1 MATDNPTV
9 FDHQQFLSTV
19 SRKAGI
25 YQMYDSDSRILYVGK
40 AKNLKNRLSSYFR
53 GTGHNLKT
61 MALVN
66 KIHHIEVT
74 IAASESAALVLEQ
87 SLIKS
92 LKPPYNILLRDD
104 KSYPHIFISDKAYPR
119 IASYRGA
126 KTKKGQY
133 FGPYPNK
140 SAVFHTLNFI
150 QKTFRIRQCE
160 ESVFKNRSRPCL
172 QYQINRC
179 SAPCVEYISQE
190 DYARDINYVT
200 LFLKGRS
207 NELMQT
213 LANNM
218 EQAAEALD
226 FEKAAM
232 IRDQIALLRNIQAG
246 HDAEQGSGI
255 LDIFSIE
262 QQAHATCVHVIF
274 IRDGRI
280 LGSKSYFPD
289 NRLALDAA
297 EYLLHF
303 LEQFYCGQATRELPH
318 EIITN
323 VALPKEEQN
332 LLREVLT
339 EKAARKVQL
348 LHNVR
353 AQRYKWLSM
362 AVTAAQQNLAQQLN
376 TKASLQQRF
385 NALQEAMGIDDSIT
399 RMECFDISHSSG
411 ELTVA
416 SCVVFNEQGALK
428 SDYRRFNIEG
438 ITAGD
443 DYAAMEQALSRR
455 YTRVQ
460 KEEGQLPDLLI
471 VDGGKGQMS
480 TAKAVMAELGI
491 SQITLLG
498 IAKGT
503 TRKAGFETLILD
515 NGTEKTLNADS
526 AALHLLQEIRDEAH
540 RFAITGHK
548 QRRDKK
554 RRQSTLEE
562 IEGVGA
568 KRRREL
574 LRHFGGL
581 QSIKQ
586 ASIDELAKVNGISK
600 KLAEHIYNSLHEQ

>member
-1 MATDNPTV
+1 MVSTTPTT

-25 YQMYDSDSRILYVGK
+25 YQMFDEKNSILYVGK

-53 GTGHNLKT
+53 GNNHNLKT

-74 IAASESAALVLEQ
+74 ITATESAALVLEQ
-87 SLIKS
+87 GLIKS
-92 LKPPYNILLRDD
+92 LKPPYNISLRDD
-104 KSYPHIFISDKAYPR
+104 KSYPHIFISDKTYPR
-119 IASYRGA
+119 ISAHRGA
-126 KTKKGQY
+126 KAKKGKY
-133 FGPYPNK
+133 FGPYPNTG
-140 SAVFHTLNFI
+140 AVYRTLNLL
-150 QKTFRIRQCE
+150 QKVFRLRQCE
-160 ESVFKNRSRPCL
+160 DSTFNNRSRPCL

-179 SAPCVEYISQE
+179 TAPCVEYISQE
-190 DYARDINYVT
+190 DYARDVEYAT
-200 LFLKGRS
+200 LFLQGRS
-207 NELMQT
+207 NDLMKT
-213 LANNM
+213 LVESMEGASAQLDF
-218 EQAAEALD
+218 EQAAL
-226 FEKAAM
+226 F
-232 IRDQIALLRNIQAG
+232 RDQIASLRTIQAG
-246 HDAEQGSGI
+246 HDAEQGKGT
-255 LDIFSIE
+255 LDIFALDQKGS
-262 QQAHATCVHVIF
+262 ASCVHIIF

-280 LGSKSYFPD
+280 LGSKSYYPP
-289 NRLALDAA
+289 NKLELTAP
-297 EYLLHF
+297 EYLLNF
-303 LEQFYCGQATRELPH
+303 LEQFYCGQASRELPQ

-323 VALPKEEQN
+323 IELPESQQV
-332 LLREVLT
+332 LLDVLA
-339 EKAARKVQL
+339 EKSSKKI
-348 LHNVR
+348 HITNNVR

-362 AVTAAQQNLAQQLN
+362 AVTAAEHNLAQKLN

-385 NALQEAMGIDDSIT
+385 AALQEAMEFEENIT

-480 TAKAVMAELGI
+480 KAKAVMEELGI
-491 SQITLLG
+491 TQITLLG

-503 TRKAGFETLILD
+503 TRKAGFETLILAD
-515 NGTEKTLNADS
+515 GREKTLNADS

-554 RRQSTLEE
+554 RRSSSLES

-574 LRHFGGL
+574 LSHFGGL

-586 ASIDELAKVNGISK
+586 ASVEELAKVNGISK
-600 KLAEHIYNSLHEQ
+600 KLAEHIYNSLNEQ